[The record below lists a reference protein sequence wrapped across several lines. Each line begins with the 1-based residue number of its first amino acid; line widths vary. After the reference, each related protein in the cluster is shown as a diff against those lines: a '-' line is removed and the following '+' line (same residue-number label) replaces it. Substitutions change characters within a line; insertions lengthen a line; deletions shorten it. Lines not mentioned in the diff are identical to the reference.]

1 MNPLWPRFVA
11 VLVGSLLWAA
21 VVFVAGVHFAFP
33 HEAAKQW
40 LRYQVESSS
49 NQQWTFDAKEI
60 SAWRLS
66 GVTAEDLTVYKV
78 ARRVRSGDEPMP
90 VTPYAHADRFSARL
104 ELLPY
109 VFSVFKTKRIDYKTT
124 VFGSDITG
132 VVGRTGSVTQVLART
147 KGLDLSKLPW
157 FSGESWSLDLT
168 GKGNL
173 DVDIELDSD
182 EIEKSQGH
190 IKLDVDDLQLAGGE
204 AMGSK
209 FSEIAGDVF
218 PASFS
223 DAVLEFDV
231 KDGKAEVTKG
241 RFTSEPVEI
250 EVGGNIQLRKDLERS
265 RIDLEITLKF
275 NEQLDR
281 LARMAPMLSAG
292 RDADGTYHLGATGT
306 VLAPRLRE
314 ERGGAKRRT
323 PGGAGGIAPEPG
335 GAGTSQEDREKARE
349 DRLERLKERR
359 ERMRQQ
365 REAGGT
371 PNGPP
376 DMMQP
381 GMEERGFP
389 PVPDQGGPM
398 DQEEEGPPPHEP
410 GYVDEPPAPPPA
422 EPDQPE
428 TPYTEQ

>member
-1 MNPLWPRFVA
+1 V
-11 VLVGSLLWAA
+11 S
-21 VVFVAGVHFAFP
+21 
-33 HEAAKQW
+33 AK
-40 LRYQVESSS
+40 
-49 NQQWTFDAKEI
+49 
-60 SAWRLS
+60 
-66 GVTAEDLTVYKV
+66 DLTVYKV
-78 ARRVRSGDEPMP
+78 ARRVRGGDEPTP
-90 VTPYAHADRFSARL
+90 VTPYTHVDRFSARVEIL
-104 ELLPY
+104 PLLL
-109 VFSVFKTKRIDYKTT
+109 SIGKTRRIDYKTT

-132 VVGRTGSVTQVLART
+132 VVGRKGSVTEVLART
-147 KGLDLSKLPW
+147 KGLDLAKLPW
-157 FSGESWSLDLT
+157 FSGESWSVDLT

-173 DVDIELDSD
+173 DVDLEIDTED
-182 EIEKSQGH
+182 IEKSEGH

-209 FSEIAGDVF
+209 FSDIASDIF

-223 DAVLEFDV
+223 EAVLEFDV

-250 EVGGNIQLRKDLERS
+250 EIGGNIGLRKDLERS

-314 ERGGAKRRT
+314 ERGGAKRRPT
-323 PGGAGGIAPEPG
+323 GGGGIEPDNG
-335 GAGTSQEDREKARE
+335 SPNQEDREKARE
-349 DRLERLKERR
+349 ERLERLKERR

-365 REAGGT
+365 REAGGN
-371 PNGPP
+371 PQ
-376 DMMQP
+376 DMAPMQP
-381 GMEERGFP
+381 GMDDRVPPMPEE
-389 PVPDQGGPM
+389 GGPM
-398 DQEEEGPPPHEP
+398 DMEEEGPPPHEP
-410 GYVDEPPAPPPA
+410 GYVDEPPPPA
-422 EPDQPE
+422 EPEQPE